1 MRAIIQTCGAVALIA
16 LGATPLFAAP
26 PYTLSVTLAPPLVE
40 RLHQSLGAAEGP
52 VLQRIVSETVA
63 RAVTPAQ
70 CSSTAHIDVSVDAA
84 APTHPT
90 RQQLLDEPGL
100 DFLRSKSIGGA
111 ALSARLLDAN
121 GTVIDSF
128 NYRRFAIDIRQG
140 SAAAETWSDARI
152 AVDYFAHKLAR
163 ECAKSVDAPRAAH

>member
-1 MRAIIQTCGAVALIA
+1 VKALNQACGAVALIA
-16 LGATPLFAAP
+16 LGANPLFAAP
-26 PYTLSVTLAPPLVE
+26 PYSLSVTLAPPVVE
-40 RLHQSLGAAEGP
+40 RLDQSLGTAEGP
-52 VLQRIVSETVA
+52 VLQRIVSEAVA
-63 RAVTPAQ
+63 RAVIPGQ
-70 CSSTAHIDVSVDAA
+70 CSTTAHIDVSIDEA

-90 RQQLLDEPGL
+90 RQQLFDQPGL

-128 NYRRFAIDIRQG
+128 NYRHFAIDIWQG

-163 ECAKSVDAPRAAH
+163 ECSKIADSPRAAH